1 MSLTAQIESLLF
13 VSPEPVSLSRLA
25 KATGAPKAEIQAA
38 VKVLSDKYRQARDGG
53 ITLVASGDSYQL
65 VTSAANAQL
74 VSDWLKSDLSGE
86 LSEPSLETLTIIAY
100 RGPVTK
106 PEIELIRGVNCSL
119 ILRNLLMRGLV
130 SKEESGKHMPKY
142 TVAVEFLRFLGVGG
156 VSELPD
162 YEKLSKNETLDEVLK
177 SSNEGN

>member
-1 MSLTAQIESLLF
+1 MSLIAQIESLLF
-13 VSPEPVSLSRLA
+13 VSPEAISLSRLV
-25 KATGAPKAEIQAA
+25 KATGGKKTEIQAA
-38 VKVLSDKYRQARDGG
+38 IKVLSDKYRQAKDGG
-53 ITLVASGDSYQL
+53 ITLVTSGDSYQL

-100 RGPVTK
+100 RGPITK

-130 SKEESGKHMPKY
+130 EKEESGKHLPKY
-142 TVAVEFLRFLGVGG
+142 TVTVEFLRFLGVGR
-156 VSELPD
+156 VSDLPD
-162 YEKLSKNETLDEVLK
+162 YDKLAKNETLEEVLN
-177 SSNEGN
+177 SSNEEK